1 MPSLVAAASLIVDYI
16 LNAAV
21 GVSAG
26 VEALTAA
33 FPALYGARVWLC
45 LLVLALITAS
55 NMWGV
60 VESAR
65 IFMMPTLAFIAAMA
79 AVIIGGLVRAQPDVA
94 LSHAMPSVTDTVG
107 VLLLGLG
114 ELIRRWH
121 VVPQPGTTVLA
132 QLTEARSGTTRST
145 TSSS

>member
-65 IFMMPTLAFIAAMA
+65 IFMVPMLAFIAAMA
-79 AVIIGGLVRAQPDVA
+79 VVIIGGLVRSQPDVA
-94 LSHAMPSVTDTVG
+94 LFLAVGRAYERIGVQLGIGQVPPPPVKMP
-107 VLLLGLG
+107 VLWSC
-114 ELIRRWH
+114 RSWAC
-121 VVPQPGTTVLA
+121 PG
-132 QLTEARSGTTRST
+132 
-145 TSSS
+145 